1 MKTSFIFLTVLIL
14 AIGGLFAQVADESD
28 IMPISYTESQEDVQ
42 SKVYFGIYVEDLD
55 FPKYQNKG
63 YEYPYGILI
72 TGVVSGSPASQY
84 DLRADDII
92 IEIDGSPVN
101 NLVEFD
107 RMRALMKPGDLVSI
121 RIWRDKEITDTDMVL
136 EARPKNDYIPTE
148 DVAKKDYGWG
158 GGSWIP
164 SWFIFPVDD
173 VNELISMIGNPILPE
188 KGFGANAI
196 SSDGVFMSGGA
207 GKGHVGN
214 GIFIGGVGASYEYK
228 ISNPATNTSLKYEVS
243 FAGATLEKRVM
254 LTRNFAA
261 SLGAM
266 FGGGGHIVRYSQIQ
280 TNPEWPNIITGDNF
294 TATLKREYLVV
305 QPRVELMLRLL
316 DWLAIRAEV
325 GYVYGIPSYGGW
337 KAESNTGDDYTIIGS
352 PDTKFQ
358 GLSFSV
364 GPWFGF

>member
-1 MKTSFIFLTVLIL
+1 MKAQFFLLAVLL
-14 AIGGLFAQVADESD
+14 LVVGGLFAQGADEND
-28 IMPISYTESQEDVQ
+28 IMLISYTDADEQVQ
-42 SKVYFGIYVEDLD
+42 SDVYFGIYVEDLD
-55 FPKYQNKG
+55 FPEVQGQG
-63 YEYPYGILI
+63 YRYLYGILI
-72 TGVVSGSPASQY
+72 TGVVNGSPASDY
-84 DLRADDII
+84 DLQADDIMM
-92 IEIDGSPVN
+92 EIDGKPVTDIA
-101 NLVEFD
+101 EFD
-107 RMRALMKPGDLVSI
+107 RMRSMMRPGEQISI
-121 RIWRDKEITDTDMVL
+121 RIWRDEEITDIDMIL
-136 EARPKNDYIPTE
+136 QPRPKMDGKQKKA
-148 DVAKKDYGWG
+148 VAKKDVGWG

-164 SWFIFPVDD
+164 SWFIFPVED
-173 VNELISMIGNPILPE
+173 VNTLIDKIGDPLLPE

-196 SSDGVFMSGGA
+196 SSDGVFMNGGA

-214 GIFIGGVGASYEYK
+214 GIFIGGVGATYEYK
-228 ISNPATNTSLKYEVS
+228 IANPATNTSLKYEVS

-280 TNPEWPNIITGDNF
+280 TNPEWPNIITDDNF